1 MTTPQTFIS
10 LPPELLGLV
19 QENMLV
25 REFSTGFVGT
35 FAYRKDADQEPM
47 EMGQG
52 ETKSYTRK
60 GRKGPKTK
68 PLVPS
73 DMNAS
78 ITNGITPSGA
88 GLERYTLTL
97 RDYGDSMFLNMRQN
111 MVKIK
116 SEFLD
121 NARINGYQGSQT
133 LEHLARNCWDN
144 AYFGGDTRAVAAFGS
159 FTTTKVY
166 VDDIR
171 GFQKVMVNGIPTD
184 VSVGAPLTV
193 TVTGPVTGEVT
204 ISVTGAVADGG
215 NQSTAGN
222 VANDGGAGRGISGFL
237 AYSSAQTIADGDRL
251 VAINAPRIVRAGGRQ
266 TTAQIQS
273 RDVNK
278 LSLIQDGKLY
288 LENQGAPKYA
298 DGTYH
303 YVAPNESIRQ
313 LFDDP
318 DFKSLFQTQHGARE
332 IKEGDIFELLGV
344 TFFSSTE
351 AIFQDAITGGS
362 SAEYVPQRILRPIL
376 TAKGGL
382 VQGNFA
388 GNSDWLGEMGGPKV
402 AMIDTVNDIA
412 MITLAPI
419 DYMQQQVVQ
428 SWLWGGDMNCPT
440 NATTTPTTVPSAGFS
455 AYKSA
460 IGFEHAGAPQ
470 S

>member
-19 QENMLV
+19 QENYLE
-25 REFSTGFVGT
+25 REFTTGFVGT
-35 FAYRKDADQEPM
+35 FAYRKDAVEEVM
-47 EMGQG
+47 EMGRG
-52 ETKSYTRK
+52 ETKSYTRM
-60 GRKGPKTK
+60 GRKGPKTRK
-68 PLVPS
+68 LDPAA
-73 DMNAS
+73 MNGS

-88 GLERYTLTL
+88 GMERYTLTL
-97 RDYGDSMFLNMRQN
+97 NDYGDSIFLNMRQN

-116 SEFLD
+116 SQFLD

-144 AYFGGDTRAVAAFGS
+144 TYYGGDTRAVAVFGS

-171 GFQKVMVNGIPTD
+171 GFEQVMVNGIPTA
-184 VSVGAPLTV
+184 VSVGSPLTV
-193 TVTGPVTGEVT
+193 TVIGPVTGRVT
-204 ISVTGAVADGG
+204 ISVTGAVADGS

-222 VANDGGAGRGISGFL
+222 ANNDAREGRGVSGFL
-237 AYSSAQTIADGDRL
+237 TYASAQTILDGDRL
-251 VAINAPRIVRAGGRQ
+251 VAINAPRIIRAGGRQ

-278 LSLIQDGKLY
+278 LSLILDGKTY
-288 LENQGAPKYA
+288 LENQGAPKYS

-303 YVAPNESIRQ
+303 YVAPTESIRQ

-332 IKEGDIFELLGV
+332 IQDGDIFKMVGV
-344 TFFSSTE
+344 TFFATTE

-362 SAEYVPQRILRPIL
+362 TAEYVPQRILRPIL
-376 TAKGGL
+376 TAYGGL
-382 VQGNFA
+382 VQGNFE
-388 GNSDWLGEMGGPKV
+388 GNDDWLAESGGPRV
-402 AMIDTVNDIA
+402 ALIQKVNDIA
-412 MITLAPI
+412 MITLAPL

-428 SWLWGGDMNCPT
+428 SWLWGGDFNCPT
-440 NATTTPTTVPSAGFS
+440 NNTTTPTTVPSAGF
-455 AYKSA
+455 AANKSA
-460 IGFEHAGAPQ
+460 VGFEHAGAPQ
-470 S
+470 